1 MRHSKHKH
9 LLGVKSAHR
18 LSLMANMCCALI
30 ENGRIRTTLA
40 KAKALR
46 PSIEKI
52 ITLAKK
58 AHLSEDSA
66 KKVHYR
72 RLAIARIRNKKS
84 VQKLFDELAEDF
96 VNRTGG
102 YTRIYK
108 LAIPRLGD
116 AADMAIIEFVK
127 ASDKGYGKRK
137 GSGKKTEKKTKSSKP
152 KQKKPLKDETEDVAE
167 TVVEDTEVV
176 EDSAATIGTAESIAD
191 VVTDQ
196 ESEVEAISDAADTTE
211 ETLSEAASPDASKDS
226 EHEPDEKVEENSS
239 EVDGDSK
246 GNGKKD

>member
-58 AHLSEDSA
+58 AHISEDPA

-72 RLAIARIRNKKS
+72 RLAIARLRNKKS

-116 AADMAIIEFVK
+116 AADMAIIEFVDRDVEAKRIDKPKKDPNKEASK
-127 ASDKGYGKRK
+127 AE
-137 GSGKKTEKKTKSSKP
+137 EKK
-152 KQKKPLKDETEDVAE
+152 Q
-167 TVVEDTEVV
+167 
-176 EDSAATIGTAESIAD
+176 ATA
-191 VVTDQ
+191 
-196 ESEVEAISDAADTTE
+196 
-211 ETLSEAASPDASKDS
+211 
-226 EHEPDEKVEENSS
+226 
-239 EVDGDSK
+239 
-246 GNGKKD
+246 